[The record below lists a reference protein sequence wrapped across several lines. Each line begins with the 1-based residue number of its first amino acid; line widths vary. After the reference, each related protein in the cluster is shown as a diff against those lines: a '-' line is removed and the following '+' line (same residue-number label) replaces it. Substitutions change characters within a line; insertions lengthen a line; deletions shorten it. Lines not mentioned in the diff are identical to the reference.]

1 MAKNDGKIN
10 WGLFYFH
17 RWWRITPTYMIVLA
31 VWATLFLQWGRGPG
45 HNGISGYIN
54 GVCKIFGGPISCTST
69 ICIRFPGILDWYVI
83 ININKVRPAD

>member
-1 MAKNDGKIN
+1 MAYNTLKRMAKNDGKIN

-45 HNGISGYIN
+45 HSEISGYIN
-54 GVCKIFGGPISCTST
+54 GACKDFWWTHFLYINNLYP
-69 ICIRFPGILDWYVI
+69 FPGNLGLVCDH
-83 ININKVRPAD
+83 